1 MVSFFQFLISKLAWA
16 NIDLIEKLDMDQNG
30 QITIKGAVGNL
41 AIVASFWEIEI
52 EIEIDSNRYISSIE
66 LAKMKVTLTKEK
78 NIRQSH

>member
-1 MVSFFQFLISKLAWA
+1 
-16 NIDLIEKLDMDQNG
+16 LIEKLDMDQNG

-41 AIVASFWEIEI
+41 AIVASFWD
-52 EIEIDSNRYISSIE
+52 IDSNRYISSIE

>member
-1 MVSFFQFLISKLAWA
+1 VVSFFQFLISKLAWA

-52 EIEIDSNRYISSIE
+52 DSNRYISSIE

>member
-52 EIEIDSNRYISSIE
+52 DSNRYISSIE

>member
-52 EIEIDSNRYISSIE
+52 GSNRYISSIE